1 MEAVTSYWLQSF
13 KFTSLS
19 YNIDYWMQYIA
30 KFTCLFH
37 FYIEK
42 DFIYSPI

>member
-13 KFTSLS
+13 KFTVLS
-19 YNIDYWMQYIA
+19 YNIDYLMKCIA
-30 KFTCLFH
+30 KFTYSFH

-42 DFIYSPI
+42 DFNYSPI